1 MTGFF
6 DFIDEDK
13 IRVAIQTSTIN
24 PVNHDNPVIL
34 SKKHGSYPHLHS
46 RARAGGGL
54 RRLGLVGSTIPRRIY
69 LQNRLLGCFD
79 LWASGS
85 VRFSRITEQM
95 CRTRARLRHG
105 RRTNVSRMRP
115 CRLDRS
121 MPDPPENGA
130 KTAPFS
136 WNTCNSRRIATL
148 LADMLFVH
156 MRLDC
161 NEAILGGQSHVSDRR
176 LTVDRDRYGPATPRG
191 KRSLCLGVVGP

>member
-115 CRLDRS
+115 CRLTV
-121 MPDPPENGA
+121 PCPPRL
-130 KTAPFS
+130 KTGRKRHHFHGTLAISAELRRFLQICFS
-136 WNTCNSRRIATL
+136 STCVWTAT
-148 LADMLFVH
+148 
-156 MRLDC
+156 
-161 NEAILGGQSHVSDRR
+161 
-176 LTVDRDRYGPATPRG
+176 
-191 KRSLCLGVVGP
+191 KRFSAGNRTSPPGD